1 MGQNSSKKG
10 KGGGQGGGV
19 SGDGHVYRHAHR
31 KMPYRTERLEVSPAA
46 KEAASAEVQENEG
59 PVRVIFDTDIG
70 TDVDDALA
78 LLMLLHL
85 PKEDVE
91 LLGITT
97 TYGYTQVRARVA
109 QEIVTAYERGQS
121 TRVPDEVGEVEKNES
136 KSEKN
141 EHEDDEAEAGEEAKE
156 HQPKP
161 PSDPPRIPV
170 IAGHGVE
177 LGTHRDVWH
186 TGTEGMGLFP
196 LDEIDQMMAAQK
208 KECGDK
214 KAAKKGNA
222 ARFIAST
229 VVVIGLGALTNIAEA
244 LALDPGIA
252 TNMRLVYM
260 GMGHR
265 MKEAQT
271 EDFPFKSPTDPFEP
285 GHGQFPPPRSSCAG
299 LRIDVINDA
308 VTNKLWWTGDPCL
321 ALMHATAPPES
332 EVVGRLLKT
341 WLYYRS
347 GIFFRDVRGTCPH
360 DALTVA
366 EAIYP
371 DRFVKYARGHLMIHE
386 WAGFSTFVLD
396 EAGPHRIGV
405 TVAAEEFLEFLSA
418 ALTQDLVSR
427 PHDQIDALEEGRMLE
442 EVKLRS
448 FATAPP
454 ESEVVGRLLKTWL
467 YYRSGIF
474 FRDVRGTCPHDA
486 LTVAEAIYPDR
497 FVKYARGHLMI
508 HEWAGFSTFVLD
520 EAGPHRIGVTVAAEE
535 FLEFLSAALTQDLVS
550 RPHDQ
555 IDALEEG
562 RMLEEVKLRS
572 FVFAG

>member
-31 KMPYRTERLEVSPAA
+31 KMPYRTERLEVSPEEKGVLEGWLEAVKAA

-229 VVVIGLGALTNIAEA
+229 VREHHPRPVVVIGLGALTNIAEA

-285 GHGQFPPPRSSCAG
+285 GHVYHHYPNHNISSDTLAAARVFGTEG

-448 FATAPP
+448 F
-454 ESEVVGRLLKTWL
+454 
-467 YYRSGIF
+467 
-474 FRDVRGTCPHDA
+474 
-486 LTVAEAIYPDR
+486 
-497 FVKYARGHLMI
+497 
-508 HEWAGFSTFVLD
+508 
-520 EAGPHRIGVTVAAEE
+520 
-535 FLEFLSAALTQDLVS
+535 
-550 RPHDQ
+550 
-555 IDALEEG
+555 
-562 RMLEEVKLRS
+562 
-572 FVFAG
+572 VFAG